1 MRPLEN
7 VEDCWPDWAGLVP
20 LGWPG
25 APGLAWC
32 PWAGLVPLPPRSW
45 PIKGEIHCLNEMQPL
60 VWLIWF
66 RMIEPMQP
74 ANLNQQL
81 EKHQSASDS
90 FFLFL
95 PLPSEEELGGVG
107 SLRFKLDATGLGK
120 DVPSTFAIATWESL
134 AEVSGAMLAGIGPD
148 W

>member
-1 MRPLEN
+1 
-7 VEDCWPDWAGLVP
+7 
-20 LGWPG
+20 
-25 APGLAWC
+25 
-32 PWAGLVPLPPRSW
+32 
-45 PIKGEIHCLNEMQPL
+45 
-60 VWLIWF
+60 
-66 RMIEPMQP
+66 MIEPMQP

-120 DVPSTFAIATWESL
+120 DVPSTFAIATRL
-134 AEVSGAMLAGIGPD
+134 ATCVIFREANRRTR
-148 W
+148 